1 MANKKKQPTK
11 KKKTKPKKR
20 KKILDGYYLPGDGTI
35 RTLYK
40 DENGGS
46 I

>member
-1 MANKKKQPTK
+1 MATKKKQPTK
-11 KKKTKPKKR
+11 KKKTKRKKR
-20 KKILDGYYLPGDGTI
+20 KKILDGYDLPGDGTI